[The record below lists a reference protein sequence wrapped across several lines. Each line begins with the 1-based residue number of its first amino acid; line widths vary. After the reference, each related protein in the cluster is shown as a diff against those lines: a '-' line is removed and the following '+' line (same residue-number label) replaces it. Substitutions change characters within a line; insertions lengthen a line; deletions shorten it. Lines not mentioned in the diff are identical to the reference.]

1 MTSTEHPSPHLEPKT
16 PPVDLACP
24 GLMVAANASLVLGY
38 LWIDWVSK
46 HGEQRCRRY
55 AASSSLRSSQWRSSP
70 CALCTRRQLPG
81 SVVVLPAAVTVVLI
95 ASVAAVATGYHAL
108 ALSAGATALVLGIA
122 AVIGDAARGECSILD
137 QEQAASLHAW
147 RGCHPVARS
156 SQLDSVRHTEPAA
169 IVSRTSMTPE

>member
-1 MTSTEHPSPHLEPKT
+1 VTTTEHPSPHLEPKT

-46 HGEQRCRRY
+46 HGGT
-55 AASSSLRSSQWRSSP
+55 ALSSVRGILLPALIALAIFALRP
-70 CALCTRRQLPG
+70 ACTRRQLPG

-122 AVIGDAARGECSILD
+122 AVGSVMLREAN
-137 QEQAASLHAW
+137 AASSIKSRLHLFT
-147 RGCHPVARS
+147 RGAGAT
-156 SQLDSVRHTEPAA
+156 Q
-169 IVSRTSMTPE
+169 